1 MSVCGEITKDPNTVT
16 ICVYM
21 KHIITI
27 IYCIPIAKNM
37 MVKAIKVKVYGNFK
51 AGIEVD

>member
-1 MSVCGEITKDPNTVT
+1 MSVCGEITKDPNTAT

-27 IYCIPIAKNM
+27 IYYIPIVKNM
-37 MVKAIKVKVYGNFK
+37 TVGNQSKSDGNFK